1 MGIAFGIAVV
11 LCLAVWLVLAIM
23 TAVAKANRGS
33 RRPRAHWVSALAAL
47 IGIAYIVAP
56 EYLRYAQEEKGDNE
70 FPIRLLQDVLPAL
83 ALLVQ
88 VLAVYLSWKA
98 SRPVS
103 ATADAEALPATGPK
117 TVSAEEK
124 RSVADKPAK

>member
-1 MGIAFGIAVV
+1 MGIAFGIVVV

-33 RRPRAHWVSALAAL
+33 RRPRAHWVS
-47 IGIAYIVAP
+47 GIAYIVAP

-70 FPIRLLQDVLPAL
+70 FPIRLLQDVLLAL